1 MTEYMATLPGIVDS
15 VAEDGTTAFAIALAK
30 RDPAL
35 IQVFLASEIW
45 DERNKKLAKDA
56 VHELRQSSELVDTLF
71 KQCLVNALGACVEH
85 GTCDD
90 HEQDEL

>member
-1 MTEYMATLPGIVDS
+1 MAEYMATLPGIVDS
-15 VAEDGTTAFAIALAK
+15 VAEDGTTAFAIALAQ

-56 VHELRQSSELVDTLF
+56 VRELGQSSELDILF
-71 KQCLVNALGACVEH
+71 KQCLVSAIGSCVEH
-85 GTCDD
+85 ETCDD